1 MLKNKTLKELLHLSK
16 TLIQPLVPTFH
27 KGQAGKVAVIGG
39 CEDYTGA
46 PFFASHSS
54 ALLGADLSH
63 VVCEKA
69 AAPVIKLYLPDL
81 MVHPYLFELSNPD
94 IEKLIAPSDY
104 EKLSKT
110 AATELLNS
118 EQPKLDQIIDEK
130 ILPKITA
137 LLERVDIVV
146 IGPGFGRDALMLKTL
161 VKLIEQIKVLNKP
174 IILDADALYLVSI
187 KPQIIKG
194 YSKAILTPNVVE
206 FTRLTDA
213 LSIDHSLDE
222 SSLDKL
228 INTTIEV
235 SEKLGGVTI
244 IRKGAQELIVKN
256 KEYLINDV
264 PGSLRRVGGQG
275 DTLTGALA
283 TYTNWAYNYQ
293 KGLWNTNEDKLLQD
307 ELVLLA
313 CFAAC
318 STVRVASAKAF
329 KHYGRAMQTSNVHQY
344 LGEAYDDIY
353 ESDHFVKL

>member
-1 MLKNKTLKELLHLSK
+1 MLKNKTLKELLQLSK
-16 TLIQPLVPTFH
+16 TLIQPLIPSFH

-63 VVCEKA
+63 VICEKT

-94 IEKLIAPSDY
+94 IEKLISESDFK
-104 EKLSKT
+104 KLSGT
-110 AATELLNS
+110 SASELLNS
-118 EQPKLDQIIDEK
+118 DQPKLDQIIEEK
-130 ILPKITA
+130 ILPKIVS
-137 LLERVDIVV
+137 LLERIDIVV
-146 IGPGFGRDALMLKTL
+146 IGPGFGRDVLMLKTL

-187 KPQIIKG
+187 KPQIIQG

-206 FTRLTDA
+206 FTRLTKA
-213 LSIDHSLDE
+213 VSIDHKLDE
-222 SSLDKL
+222 ENLDKL
-228 INTTIEV
+228 INTSIQL
-235 SEKLGGVTI
+235 SEKLGGVTV
-244 IRKGAQELIVKN
+244 IRKGRQELIVKN
-256 KEYLINDV
+256 DQYLINDIT
-264 PGSLRRVGGQG
+264 GSLRRVGGQG
-275 DTLTGALA
+275 DTLTGAIA

-293 KGLWNTNEDKLLQD
+293 LGLWDTEEKLLQD

-318 STVRVASAKAF
+318 STVRLASAKAF

-344 LGEAYDDIY
+344 LGEAYNDLY
-353 ESDHFVKL
+353 EGDHFVKL